1 MDPDTA
7 APAGH
12 SPTGEKDEPRYLN
25 REISWLEF
33 NSRVLAIAE
42 DPERPP
48 LERAKFLAIASTNLD
63 EFFQIRVAGLKEQ
76 VRMGLQGTAIDG
88 MTAQEQLLAIRE
100 HVESQVT
107 RQGEVFTKALIRRLE
122 DEGIA
127 FSGSA
132 DLDERSLEYLGTY
145 FHERVFPVLTPLAVD
160 PAHPF
165 PYISNLSLNLAVM
178 VRDPGSGVR
187 RFARVKV
194 PPLLPRFVAL
204 PDGRF
209 VPLEQVIALHLPTL
223 FPGMETV
230 AHYPFRVTRNADIEV
245 AEDEAADL
253 LSALEEELRRRRRSA
268 RVVRLEVESE
278 MSDQVRDLLVRELEL
293 AATDVYEVDG
303 LLDAGALW
311 ALYDLDRPDLKDP
324 PWKPTT
330 QPRLA
335 SSEDTVPDLFAV
347 VRERDVLVHHP
358 YDSFATST
366 EAFIAQA
373 ASDPAVLA
381 IKQTLYRTSGQESPI
396 IRALIEA
403 AAAGKQVVALVELK
417 ARFDEQANIAWARA
431 LEEAG
436 VHVVYGVVGLK
447 THAKLSLVVRQEG
460 GGIRRYAHIGTGNYD
475 PTTATIYEDAAL
487 LTTDQELGA
496 DLSDLFNYL
505 TGYSRK
511 ARYRRLLVAP
521 LTLREAVI
529 DLIRGQ
535 AEQPGG
541 HIVMKEQ
548 PGGRR
553 GDRRPVRGLPA
564 GDGHRPRRPQHLL
577 PPARRPGPVGADPGG
592 VHRGPVPRARPH
604 PSVRQGPGAQGLL
617 HRLGRPH
624 AQEPGPPGGD
634 AHPGDR
640 AFATGTA
647 RRDPGGQPPGR
658 PAGLGAVVRRLV
670 DPGSQDPDR
679 QHPPA
684 APGPGHGQDAGHGC
698 VKRR

>member
-1 MDPDTA
+1 VDPDTA

-12 SPTGEKDEPRYLN
+12 SPTGENDEPRYLN

-33 NSRVLAIAE
+33 NSRVLAVAE

-100 HVESQVT
+100 HVKSQVT
-107 RQGEVFTKALIRRLE
+107 RQGEVFTKDLIRGLE

-209 VPLEQVIALHLPTL
+209 VSLEQVIALHLRTL
-223 FPGMETV
+223 FPGMEIV

-447 THAKLSLVVRQEG
+447 THAKLSLVVRQEEG
-460 GGIRRYAHIGTGNYD
+460 GVRRYAHIGTGNYN

-541 HIVMKEQ
+541 HIVMKVNNLVDAEVIDALYEASQ
-548 PGGRR
+548 RGTDIDLVVRSICCLRPGVPGLSERIRVVSIVGRYLEHAR
-553 GDRRPVRGLPA
+553 ILRFGRAPGARAYYIGSADLMPRNLDRRVETLTPVTEPSLQARLDEILEVNLLDDLLA
-564 GDGHRPRRPQHLL
+564 WELSSDGSWTR
-577 PPARRPGPVGADPGG
+577 
-592 VHRGPVPRARPH
+592 VPRTRTVSTH
-604 PSVRQGPGAQGLL
+604 Q
-617 HRLGRPH
+617 RLQDL
-624 AQEPGPPGGD
+624 A
-634 AHPGDR
+634 
-640 AFATGTA
+640 TA
-647 RRDPGGQPPGR
+647 RMRGT
-658 PAGLGAVVRRLV
+658 
-670 DPGSQDPDR
+670 
-679 QHPPA
+679 
-684 APGPGHGQDAGHGC
+684 DA
-698 VKRR
+698 

>member
-1 MDPDTA
+1 MDADTVE
-7 APAGH
+7 PAVPPPLH
-12 SPTGEKDEPRYLN
+12 ETDEPRYLN

-76 VRMGLQGTAIDG
+76 VRMGLQATSLDG
-88 MTAQEQLLAIRE
+88 MTASEQLTAIRE
-100 HVESQVT
+100 RVVDQVA
-107 RQGEVFTKALIRRLE
+107 RQGQVFAKDLISSLE
-122 DEGIA
+122 DEGVT
-127 FSGSA
+127 FTGRA
-132 DLDERSLEYLGTY
+132 DLDERSLQYLGEY
-145 FHERVFPVLTPLAVD
+145 FRERVFPVLTPLAVD

-178 VRDPGSGVR
+178 VRDPRSGVR

-209 VPLEQVIALHLPTL
+209 LPLEQVIALHLPKL
-223 FPGMETV
+223 FPGMEIV

-253 LSALEEELRRRRRSA
+253 ISALEEEIRRRRRSA
-268 RVVRLEVESE
+268 RVVRLEVDAE

-293 AATDVYEVDG
+293 ADTDVYEVEG

-311 ALYDLDRPDLKDP
+311 ALYDLDRADLKDP

-335 SSEDTVPDLFAV
+335 SSDDVVPDLFAV

-373 ASDPAVLA
+373 AADPNVLA

-396 IRALIEA
+396 IGALIEA
-403 AAAGKQVVALVELK
+403 SAAGKQVVALVELK

-447 THAKLSLVVRQEG
+447 THAKLSLVVRQEE
-460 GGIRRYAHIGTGNYD
+460 GGIRRYAHIGTGNYN

-487 LTTDQELGA
+487 LTTDPELGA

-529 DLIRGQ
+529 DLIRGE

-541 HIVMKEQ
+541 HVVMKVNNLVDAEVIDALYEASQ
-548 PGGRR
+548 RGTEIDLIVRSICCLRPGVPGLSERIRVVSIVGRYLEHSRILRFGRDR
-553 GDRRPVRGLPA
+553 GPKAYYIGSADLMPRNLDRRVETLAPVTDQTLQARLDEIIEVNLQDDMLAWELSP
-564 GDGHRPRRPQHLL
+564 DGSWVR
-577 PPARRPGPVGADPGG
+577 
-592 VHRGPVPRARPH
+592 VPRIRSLNTHQRLQDLAKARL
-604 PSVRQGPGAQGLL
+604 QNA
-617 HRLGRPH
+617 
-624 AQEPGPPGGD
+624 
-634 AHPGDR
+634 
-640 AFATGTA
+640 
-647 RRDPGGQPPGR
+647 
-658 PAGLGAVVRRLV
+658 
-670 DPGSQDPDR
+670 
-679 QHPPA
+679 
-684 APGPGHGQDAGHGC
+684 
-698 VKRR
+698 